1 MSCMFR
7 LTELTGGEIRI
18 DGVDISQLGL
28 DDLRSRIASTRSS
41 RLVLCF
47 ESNHTVVIP
56 QDPLLFSGTM
66 RTNLDPFNR
75 HDDATLN
82 EALRQSY
89 LIDAQRALASS
100 AQSMTS
106 ETVGTSTPVNR
117 FSLDSVI
124 DAEGSNLSVGQRS
137 LVSLARALVIDA
149 KILVLDEAT
158 ASVDYLT
165 DWQIGNTIARAF
177 RDRTVLCIAREL
189 FFTSTSWRLTLH
201 ADRLRTI
208 LSYDRVV
215 VLDAGRI
222 HELDSP
228 EKLYQNPAG
237 IFRMMCERSSIDLE
251 DIRQARRD
259 REELL
264 AQP

>member
-1 MSCMFR
+1 M
-7 LTELTGGEIRI
+7 
-18 DGVDISQLGL
+18 
-28 DDLRSRIASTRSS
+28 
-41 RLVLCF
+41 
-47 ESNHTVVIP
+47 N
-56 QDPLLFSGTM
+56 
-66 RTNLDPFNR
+66 
-75 HDDATLN
+75 
-82 EALRQSY
+82 
-89 LIDAQRALASS
+89 
-100 AQSMTS
+100 S
-106 ETVGTSTPVNR
+106 ETAELSNPVNR

-124 DAEGSNLSVGQRS
+124 DDEGSNLSVGQRS

-149 KILVLDEAT
+149 RILVLDEAT

-189 FFTSTSWRLTLH
+189 FFTITSCFPLAADSLH
-201 ADRLRTI
+201 TDRLRTI

-237 IFRMMCERSSIDLE
+237 IFRMMCERSKIDLE